1 MKISYLINMFRYWF
15 VFSVVFSVLLL
26 STLNTTSVNAVE
38 VKDLYVA
45 KVAVNSQSRNDR
57 NDALRQALELVL
69 VKIGGHKSVLAHQE
83 VKKHLSRYN
92 SFVTNYRYERDGR
105 KQFLLA
111 SFDQTKINEVFVNAN
126 LPIWGSL
133 RPQVVLWLVNEQ
145 ELTRELVLASMPSEL
160 TQTVEDFS
168 TSRGLPVVLSS
179 LDLTDNQVTVSDVWG
194 RFKQPIF
201 QASEQFFP
209 EAIVIIRV
217 SNNTLLSE
225 EQLLL
230 AENCQLL
237 CQAPIALDWSF
248 ISTANNDQTQRFS
261 ERYYGVDKSAL
272 ITQALSDITDDIYQR
287 YALTTD
293 ENNQFEMDVANIDSL
308 ARYVQVSQFL
318 QQLSAVQSIKLVQ
331 AVGTT
336 RRFQLTLLG
345 SEQALMSSLKLH
357 KGLQQRIDPLN
368 PNAEQAVPLFYWESQ

>member
-1 MKISYLINMFRYWF
+1 MFRYWF
-15 VFSVVFSVLLL
+15 VFSAVFSILLL
-26 STLNTTSVNAVE
+26 SIFNTPTVNAVE

-57 NDALRQALELVL
+57 NVALKQALELVL
-69 VKIGGHKSVLAHQE
+69 VKIGGHKSVLSHQE
-83 VKKHLSRYN
+83 IKKHLGRYN
-92 SFVTNYRYERDGR
+92 NFLTNYRYEREGR
-105 KQFLLA
+105 NQFLLA
-111 SFDQTKINEVFVNAN
+111 SFDQTKINELFVDAN

-145 ELTRELVLASMPSEL
+145 DLTRELVLTSMPSVL
-160 TQTVEDFS
+160 TQTVKDFS
-168 TSRGLPVVLSS
+168 ISRGLPVVLSS
-179 LDLTDNQVTVSDVWG
+179 LEFMTDNQVTVSDVWG

-201 QASEQFFP
+201 QASEQFMP

-225 EQLLL
+225 EQLAL

-261 ERYYGVDKSAL
+261 ERYYGIDRSEL

-293 ENNQFEMDVANIDSL
+293 ENNQFEMDIANVDSL
-308 ARYVQVSQFL
+308 ATYVQVSQFL

-331 AVGTT
+331 AVGSI

-345 SEQALMSSLKLH
+345 SEQALLSSLKLH
-357 KGLQQRIDPLN
+357 KSLQQYIDPLD
-368 PNAEQAVPLFYWESQ
+368 PTTQQGVPLFYWESK